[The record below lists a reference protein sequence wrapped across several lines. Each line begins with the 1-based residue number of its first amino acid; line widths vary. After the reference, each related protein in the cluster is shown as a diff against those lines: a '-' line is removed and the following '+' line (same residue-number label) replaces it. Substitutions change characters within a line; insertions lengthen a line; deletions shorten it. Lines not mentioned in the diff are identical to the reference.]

1 MTNPFIPPLPNP
13 VLYRAFLHASDK
25 TKCLDEP
32 RACMVML
39 ITAILREFNQ
49 TPLFKVL
56 SLSSIFY
63 LALVHQRHGDASL
76 KQYARE
82 VASLPLTSGVWCFLC
97 WLLIFN
103 EIAAPPGTM
112 PSGGRKRH
120 FFFNSGRFQSKEKEF
135 FRIVTTCL
143 LARMALVQK
152 WQLICIID
160 NFIRITRLQ
169 YR

>member
-39 ITAILREFNQ
+39 ITAIFREFNQ

-63 LALVHQRHGDASL
+63 LALWFINVTETQVLNNMHVKLRAFHWRPA
-76 KQYARE
+76 
-82 VASLPLTSGVWCFLC
+82 SGVFVLIVIFLMRLRRRRVRC
-97 WLLIFN
+97 PLVAVNDIFFQFRSVPV
-103 EIAAPPGTM
+103 EG
-112 PSGGRKRH
+112 KRVLP
-120 FFFNSGRFQSKEKEF
+120 NRSSLSSMQEWRW
-135 FRIVTTCL
+135 FRS
-143 LARMALVQK
+143 
-152 WQLICIID
+152 D
-160 NFIRITRLQ
+160 NWFV
-169 YR
+169 

>member
-39 ITAILREFNQ
+39 ITAIFREFNQ

-82 VASLPLTSGVWCFLC
+82 VASLPLTSGVWCFIV
-97 WLLIFN
+97 LIVNFLMRLRRRRVRCPLVAVN
-103 EIAAPPGTM
+103 DIFFSIQVG
-112 PSGGRKRH
+112 SSRRKK
-120 FFFNSGRFQSKEKEF
+120 SSSES
-135 FRIVTTCL
+135 
-143 LARMALVQK
+143 
-152 WQLICIID
+152 
-160 NFIRITRLQ
+160 
-169 YR
+169 

>member
-39 ITAILREFNQ
+39 ITAIFREFNQ

-135 FRIVTTCL
+135 FRIVAACL
-143 LARMALVQK
+143 LCKNGVGSEVTTDLYNRR
-152 WQLICIID
+152 IIT
-160 NFIRITRLQ
+160 ITRLQ
-169 YR
+169 SR